1 MNFRL
6 FLVII
11 FSFCGNLC
19 AAGEYSPDMLIQ
31 SLKIEPLQNDSK
43 EDSVSFL
50 VPFSKIGSLI
60 ILKGKVDTQE
70 GNFILDTGCPK
81 LLLNLT
87 YFRHYNQ
94 TNTETARQG
103 IGTSDV
109 EAFQTSIDQFSFGN
123 YAFTNIDAELTDL
136 GNIENSRG
144 LKVLGLI
151 GISLLK
157 GFEMIIDYNL
167 NQIHFHKIG
176 KKEMSNYP
184 HSMLHNPNEFI
195 TIPFNLYENRIVIE
209 AAIASKKVRLL
220 LDSGSESTIISS
232 KLPDKILDKI
242 TIVGRTQVSGIGSK
256 RIDVLRGNLKSL
268 QIGNHAINEIPVLVA
283 NLEKSCLSGQFG
295 VCFDGVIGLDYL
307 SVKRIAF
314 NFITRKIYIW
324 K

>member
-1 MNFRL
+1 MYFRTI
-6 FLVII
+6 LVII
-11 FSFCGNLC
+11 LSLYGNFC
-19 AAGEYSPDMLIQ
+19 AAGEYLPDMLIQ
-31 SLKIEPLQNDSK
+31 SVKIEPIQDNSK

-60 ILKGKVDTQE
+60 ILKGKVDAQE
-70 GNFILDTGCPK
+70 GNFILDTGCPR

-94 TNTETARQG
+94 SNTETARQG

-109 EAFQTSIDQFSFGN
+109 EAFQTSIKQFTFGN
-123 YAFTNIDAELTDL
+123 YTFSNIDAELTDL

-151 GISLLK
+151 GINLLK
-157 GFEMIIDYNL
+157 GFEVIIDYNF

-176 KKEMSNYP
+176 KKEMGSYQ
-184 HSMLHNPNEFI
+184 HDMLHNTNEYI
-195 TIPFNLYENRIVIE
+195 TLPFNLYENRIVIE
-209 AAIASKKVRLL
+209 GAIASKKVRLL

-268 QIGNHAINEIPVLVA
+268 QIGSHSISEIPVLVA

-295 VCFDGVIGLDYL
+295 ICFDGVIGLDYL
-307 SVKRIAF
+307 SVKKIAF
-314 NFITRKIYIW
+314 NFIKRNIYIW